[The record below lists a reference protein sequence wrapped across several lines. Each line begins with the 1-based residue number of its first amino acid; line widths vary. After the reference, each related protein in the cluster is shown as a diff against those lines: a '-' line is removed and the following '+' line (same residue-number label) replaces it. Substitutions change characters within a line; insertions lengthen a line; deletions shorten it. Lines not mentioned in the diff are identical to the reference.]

1 MYVNALMQVNFD
13 GYWKI
18 NICHTFSGLM
28 PNRPRFAEILEV
40 FKGDIWK
47 LTCLTAKQ

>member
-1 MYVNALMQVNFD
+1 VNFD
-13 GYWKI
+13 EYWKI

-40 FKGDIWK
+40 FKGRYLETDMSNS
-47 LTCLTAKQ
+47 